1 MRVRESL
8 NSPDPAIS
16 FSFKIRS
23 RRAPWSYPEGELLK
37 ASIYDVNETF
47 FTLRVGKRLGLTKNM

>member
-23 RRAPWSYPEGELLK
+23 RRAPWLK